1 MDLLEFLNYF
11 HNIKALVLTGGM
23 PTRSGLSVLYE
34 QDQLEEL
41 VLDYEETGSDED
53 AIDLRCFPNLQYVL
67 TRSNLNIKNAG
78 DNYPVEVRNY
88 YKNGKPVKIS
98 VMPSEDLSK

>member
-1 MDLLEFLNYF
+1 MDSYTDCPAVQIGLDLLEFLSCF

-41 VLDYEETGSDED
+41 VLDYEETDSDED
-53 AIDLRCFPNLQYVL
+53 TFQIYNM
-67 TRSNLNIKNAG
+67 S
-78 DNYPVEVRNY
+78 
-88 YKNGKPVKIS
+88 
-98 VMPSEDLSK
+98 